1 MNTIKRSLQHLM
13 YLCGLPQATLKVGAG
28 APMIL
33 MYHGVT
39 ASGSH
44 GLQNCE
50 GMHVPSEL
58 FKKQLRFLGKYRSVI
73 GLGDMVESIR
83 RGDDIRNTVALTFDD
98 GYENNYTVAASILSA
113 FRMPATFFLATGY
126 IGGNRWMWT
135 DRVEHT
141 LDHTERNKVTISG
154 MPGIISLGTLTE
166 KKLALSRIK
175 GNLKQQ
181 TREYCESYARELE
194 DDLGVKEREPFGDY
208 RFMNWQ
214 HVKALSNA
222 GFEVGA
228 HTVNH
233 PILSRISRVDAL
245 REILDSRDRIRAE
258 IDKCSAVFCY
268 PNGKST
274 DYSAEI
280 AAICQ
285 IHFRAALSTNRGP
298 VRQAELYELNRIG
311 ISAYTTPA
319 RLAWSLVRER

>member
-1 MNTIKRSLQHLM
+1 MITIKRSLQHLM
-13 YLCGLPQATLKVGAG
+13 YACGLAQAMLKVRAG

-33 MYHGVT
+33 MYHGATVN
-39 ASGSH
+39 GSN

-50 GMHVPSEL
+50 GKHVPSEL
-58 FKKQLRFLGKYRSVI
+58 FIKQLRFLGKYRNVI
-73 GLGDMVESIR
+73 SLTDMVEGIR
-83 RGDDIRNTVALTFDD
+83 RGDDLCNTVALTFDD
-98 GYENNYTVAASILSA
+98 GYENNYTAAARILSD
-113 FRMPATFFLATGY
+113 FNMPATFFLATGY
-126 IGGNRWMWT
+126 IGVNRWMWT
-135 DRVEHT
+135 DRVEHA
-141 LDHTERNKVTISG
+141 LDRTERNTITISG
-154 MPGIISLGTLTE
+154 LPGIISLATLIE

-175 GNLKQQ
+175 GYLKQQ
-181 TREYCESYARELE
+181 PREYCESYARELE
-194 DDLGVKEREPFGDY
+194 SDLGLSENEPYGDY

-214 HVKALSNA
+214 QAKELSSS

-233 PILSRISRVDAL
+233 PILSRISREDAL
-245 REILDSRDRIRAE
+245 SEILNSRDRIRAE
-258 IDKCSAVFCY
+258 IDKCSVVFCY

-274 DYSAEI
+274 DYTAEI

-311 ISAYTTPA
+311 ISGSTSPS